1 MKKANLHQNLPKD
14 WEGREALRDKG
25 QFWTPSWL
33 AKAMV
38 AYVAKD
44 TNLVFDPAT
53 GRGAFF
59 EALRSLELP
68 QIQYFGTDVDEDVL
82 QDPVYNHQSCCVEK
96 RDFIK
101 IPPLKKFK
109 AIVGNPPYIR
119 HHRID
124 KETKETLKR
133 LATSVLGFPIDG
145 RAGYHIYFL
154 IQALNL
160 LELNGRL
167 AFVMPADTCEGTFA
181 KDLWQWITTHYCLEC
196 AITFDK
202 QATPFPQVDTNAVVI
217 MIKNAKPERPL
228 TWVKVLEP
236 DKDELLSFVTSEFK
250 QHAFTAL
257 EVEKRELSE
266 ALQTGLSRPKQHG
279 AVSSYQ
285 LKDFAKVMRGIATGA
300 NEFFFLTTEQAKDLE
315 IPSDY
320 LKLAVGRTRDVLGSS
335 FTTKDIEELEH
346 KGRPTL
352 LLSIASH
359 TQIAKSVQSYLE
371 KGEELKL
378 PERALIKQ
386 RKPWYKMEQRKMP
399 PLLFAYLG
407 RRNSRFIKN
416 EVGALPLTGFLC
428 IYPLS
433 MDVEHI
439 HNLWQ
444 ALNHPDTL
452 ENLKLVGKSYGSGA
466 IKVEPRSLEKLAIP
480 EHVVEKFGLIVK
492 GKNTQVSLFENAA

>member
-14 WEGREALRDKG
+14 WEGREELRDKG

-38 AYVAKD
+38 AYVAKE
-44 TNLVFDPAT
+44 TSLVFDPAT

-59 EALRSLELP
+59 EALRNLELP
-68 QIQYFGTDVDEDVL
+68 VNFFGTDIDKEML
-82 QDPVYNHQSCCVEK
+82 QDPIYNHPSCCIEK
-96 RDFIK
+96 RDFIAN
-101 IPPLKKFK
+101 PPAKRFK

-119 HHRID
+119 HHRIS
-124 KETKETLKR
+124 KETKETLKH

-154 IQALNL
+154 IQALYL
-160 LELNGRL
+160 LEPNGRL

-181 KDLWQWITTHYCLEC
+181 RDLWQWITTHYCLEC

-202 QATPFPQVDTNAVVI
+202 QATPFPRVDTNAVVF
-217 MIKNAKPERPL
+217 MIKKAKPEKIL
-228 TWVKVLEP
+228 TWVKVLAPYE
-236 DKDELLSFVTSEFK
+236 DELLTFVKSEFE
-250 QHAFTAL
+250 QRTFTTL
-257 EVEKRELSE
+257 EIETRELSE
-266 ALQTGLSRPKQHG
+266 VLQTGLSRPKQHG
-279 AVSSYQ
+279 AASTYQ

-300 NEFFFLTTEQAKDLE
+300 NEFFFLTPEQAKDLE
-315 IPSDY
+315 IPADY

-335 FTTKDIEELEH
+335 LITKDIQELER
-346 KGRPTL
+346 KGRPTR
-352 LLSIASH
+352 LLSITTH
-359 TQIAKSVQSYLE
+359 NPIAEAVQNYLK
-371 KGEELKL
+371 KGEELEL

-386 RKPWYKMEQRKMP
+386 RKPWYKMEQRKVP

-416 EVGALPLTGFLC
+416 DVGALPLTGFLC
-428 IYPLS
+428 VYPLS
-433 MDVEHI
+433 EDTAYI

-480 EHVVEKFGLIVK
+480 EHIIEKFGLIK
-492 GKNTQVSLFENAA
+492 KSQKSAQTRLFEEAA

>member
-1 MKKANLHQNLPKD
+1 MKKDNLIWL
-14 WEGREALRDKG
+14 EREKLRDKG
-25 QFWTPSWL
+25 QFWTPNWL

-59 EALRSLELP
+59 EALQSLELP
-68 QIQYFGTDVDEDVL
+68 INYFGTDIDEEVL
-82 QDPVYNHQSCCVEK
+82 QDPIYNHPSCCVEK

-101 IPPLKKFK
+101 DPPQKKFK
-109 AIVGNPPYIR
+109 AIIGNPPYIR
-119 HHRID
+119 HHRIS

-154 IQALNL
+154 IQALHSL
-160 LELNGRL
+160 GPNGRL

-181 KDLWQWITTHYCLEC
+181 RDLWQWITTHYCLEC

-202 QATPFPQVDTNAVVI
+202 QATPFPQVDTNAMVF
-217 MIKNAKPERPL
+217 MIKNAKPEKAF

-236 DKDELLSFVTSEFK
+236 SEDELLTFVKSEFA
-250 QHAFTAL
+250 QRTFSTL
-257 EVEKRELSE
+257 EIETRELGE
-266 ALQTGLSRPKQHG
+266 ALQTGLSRPKQQG
-279 AVSSYQ
+279 VVSSYQ

-300 NEFFFLTTEQAKDLE
+300 NEFFFLTTEQARDLN
-315 IPSDY
+315 ISDDY

-335 FTTKDIEELEH
+335 LTTKDIKELEH

-359 TQIAKSVQSYLE
+359 TQIAKTVQSYLK
-371 KGEELKL
+371 KGEELEL
-378 PERALIKQ
+378 PERSLIKQ
-386 RKPWYKMEQRKMP
+386 RKPWYKMEERKVP

-416 EVGALPLTGFLC
+416 EVGALPLTGFFC
-428 IYPLS
+428 VYPFS
-433 MDVEHI
+433 ENVDHI

-466 IKVEPRSLEKLAIP
+466 IKVEPRSLERLAIP
-480 EHVVEKFGLIVK
+480 EHVIEKFGLA
-492 GKNTQVSLFENAA
+492 GKSKNLQGGLFENAA